1 MDISKKNV
9 REYRKGNEKLSPKR
23 NWQHRVHKTKTNKTQ
38 HRETGNIGY
47 TRRRQTNTQHRETGN
62 IGYTRRRQTNT
73 QHNRYWT
80 PLFGKESHK

>member
-9 REYRKGNEKLSPKR
+9 REYRKGNEKLSP
-23 NWQHRVHKTKTNKTQ
+23 QGTQ
-38 HRETGNIGY
+38 DEDK
-47 TRRRQTNTQHRETGN
+47 Q
-62 IGYTRRRQTNT
+62 NT